1 MSGSKRLS
9 EILPRVTHALA
20 QRLLDAGR
28 RALARAITLVEDDR
42 PEGWE
47 LVREVYPY
55 TGKAAVYGFTG
66 PPGVGKS
73 TLIGALTK
81 ARREAGRTV
90 GVLSIDPSSPFTQG
104 ALLGD
109 RIRLTEP
116 FLD

>member
-1 MSGSKRLS
+1 MAD
-9 EILPRVTHALA
+9 TLA
-20 QRLLDAGR
+20 QRLLDGDR

-47 LVREVYPY
+47 LVREVYPH

-81 ARREAGRTV
+81 ARPRR
-90 GVLSIDPSSPFTQG
+90 SPKAPCSAT
-104 ALLGD
+104 ASA
-109 RIRLTEP
+109 
-116 FLD
+116 